1 MNLAEKFWSGEIVI
15 YCVSCAREL
24 VNEGGGN
31 GLGLSSGNV
40 ACLGAATTFVRQIKD
55 PSPEASGSSL
65 LRARGA
71 YLGFYRGHATIFFH
85 LYSIILLFGQQT
97 EAPRSPSKLRNY
109 HINRRKLEK

>member
-1 MNLAEKFWSGEIVI
+1 VNLAEKFWSGEIVI

-71 YLGFYRGHATIFFH
+71 R
-85 LYSIILLFGQQT
+85 QQWRT
-97 EAPRSPSKLRNY
+97 
-109 HINRRKLEK
+109 